1 MYGSRKMDPW
11 EGPGLGLLKATTL
24 FNKRDTGRVTLPR
37 NLVAT
42 SGTLQED
49 FETPGD
55 WTVHEGSVAA
65 DAVNVKTGSYSLQV
79 TTALGYWGR
88 ITKGGLNFV
97 LDQNKETRVWFYIA
111 DASKLQ
117 ALEINFGGTADVTKN
132 WSYYAYFHTGWNL
145 ISIKGSDW
153 TSVGGMTWADPIVAI
168 RFRLAAKAGETA
180 VASLDSLYV
189 NVVGQPAIVITF
201 DDGGDSIYNEGYSRM
216 KTHNIPGTLYAITD
230 NIGTVNSVSAA
241 NLLEMQADGW
251 IIANHTKTHADLTSL
266 SQAEAQAEM
275 ENAESA
281 LVALGITGNGPK
293 HLAYPGGAYNDTVIA
308 AAQAAGMVTGRMV
321 VSLSWYPV
329 IPFSQHPH
337 NVFVGQQFGNT
348 LALAAAEAWA
358 DSVKSR
364 GELGIALFHNL
375 VAAPANSSQWGIADF
390 QTFIEYLISIDLPC
404 ITIEDAWS
412 LHGGPIWISPQS

>member
-1 MYGSRKMDPW
+1 MYGSRKLDPW
-11 EGPGLGLLKATTL
+11 EGPGLGLLEAATL

-37 NLVAT
+37 NLVT
-42 SGTLQED
+42 SMGTLLED
-49 FETPGD
+49 FETTAG
-55 WTVHEGSVAA
+55 WTVNDGSIAP
-65 DAVNVKTGSYSLQV
+65 DAVNVKTGSYSLEV

-88 ITKGGLNFV
+88 ITKGGLNFM
-97 LDQNKETRVWFYIA
+97 LDQTKETRIWFYIA

-117 ALEINFGGTADVTKN
+117 ALEINFAGTADVAKN
-132 WSYYAYFHTGWNL
+132 WSYYAYYHTGWNL

-153 TSVGGMTWADPIVAI
+153 SAMGGMTWADPIVAI

-189 NVVGQPAIVITF
+189 NVAAQPAVVLTF
-201 DDGGDSIYNEGYSRM
+201 DDGGSSIYDEAFSRM
-216 KTHNIPGTLYAITD
+216 TTHNIPGTVYAITD
-230 NIGTVNSVSAA
+230 NIDTLNSLSTA

-251 IIANHTKTHADLTSL
+251 VIANHTKTHADLTSL

-275 ENAESA
+275 EDAAAA
-281 LVALGITGNGPK
+281 LEALGITGNGPK

-308 AAQAAGMVTGRMV
+308 ATQAAGMLTGRMV
-321 VSLSWYPV
+321 VSLSWYQV
-329 IPFSQHPH
+329 IPFSHHPYD
-337 NVFVGQQFGNT
+337 VWVGQQFGNT
-348 LALAAAEAWA
+348 LTLAAAEAWA
-358 DSVKSR
+358 DGIKSR

-375 VAAPANSSQWGIADF
+375 VAAPANTSQWGISDF
-390 QTFIEYLISIDLPC
+390 QDFIEYLVSIDLPC